1 MPMSKGEELI
11 ARLLSRAGYTYEREY
26 IIPDVKGK
34 KPLRYDF
41 AVLDR
46 RGNIQC
52 LIEFE
57 GRQHYEYTPYFHENP
72 QAFYRYQEHDRIK
85 INACLARGLPLHIIP
100 YTEEE
105 NLKCADD
112 LFQPKFLPKAKW
124 HNDYNNPLK

>member
-72 QAFYRYQEHDRIK
+72 QAFSRYQEHDRIK
-85 INACLARGLPLHIIP
+85 INACLARGLPLYIIP

-105 NLKCADD
+105 NLKSADD
-112 LFQPKFLPKAKW
+112 LFQSKFLPKSKW

>member
-1 MPMSKGEELI
+1 MSMSKGEELI
-11 ARLLSRAGYTYEREY
+11 ARLLSHAGYIYEQEY

-46 RGNIQC
+46 RGKVQC

-57 GRQHYEYTPYFHENP
+57 GRQHYEYT

-85 INACLARGLPLHIIP
+85 INACLARGLPLYIIP
-100 YTEEE
+100 YTEEG
-105 NLKCADD
+105 NLKSVQD
-112 LFQPKFLPKAKW
+112 LFQPKFLPKSKW

>member
-1 MPMSKGEELI
+1 MSKGEELI

-41 AVLDR
+41 AILDR
-46 RGNIQC
+46 RGNVQC

-72 QAFYRYQEHDRIK
+72 QAFQRYQEHDRIK
-85 INACLARGLPLHIIP
+85 INACLARGLPLYIIP

-112 LFQPKFLPKAKW
+112 LFQPKFLPKSKW

>member
-26 IIPDVKGK
+26 IISDVKGK

-41 AVLDR
+41 AILDR
-46 RGNIQC
+46 RGNVQC

-85 INACLARGLPLHIIP
+85 INACLARGLPLYIIP

-105 NLKCADD
+105 NLKSAQD
-112 LFQPKFLPKAKW
+112 LFQPKFLPKSKW